1 MIHNTLAAV
10 GDKCNAPLSHTVK
23 GDLAVHAELTG
34 LQRGTLHVILTEDHE
49 SALVLSAS
57 AQQRLPQATAVIA
70 PQSQVSDLMD
80 EVNAGAGNRRAV
92 TAAVIAQLAATDDV
106 LAQSG
111 ETPQSN
117 PQQAYTVVLALP
129 A

>member
-1 MIHNTLAAV
+1 MR
-10 GDKCNAPLSHTVK
+10 
-23 GDLAVHAELTG
+23 AELTG
-34 LQRGTLHVILTEDHE
+34 LQPGTLHVILTEDHE

-57 AQQRLPQATAVIA
+57 AQHHLPQATAVIA

-92 TAAVIAQLAATDDV
+92 TAAIIAHLAAMDDT

-111 ETPQSN
+111 EILQSKLTRCFSWCLRE
-117 PQQAYTVVLALP
+117 AFTWLP
-129 A
+129 M

>member
-1 MIHNTLAAV
+1 MIHKILPGLGNR
-10 GDKCNAPLSHTVK
+10 CSAPSRHRVK
-23 GDLAVHAELTG
+23 GNLAVHAELTG
-34 LQRGTLHVILTEDHE
+34 LQRETLHVILTEDHE

-70 PQSQVSDLMD
+70 PQSQVSDLME

-92 TAAVIAQLAATDDV
+92 TAAVIAQLAAMDDT

-117 PQQAYTVVLALP
+117 PQQAHKIFPLP

>member
-1 MIHNTLAAV
+1 MRHLGNKVRASLT
-10 GDKCNAPLSHTVK
+10 
-23 GDLAVHAELTG
+23 VHAELTG

-57 AQQRLPQATAVIA
+57 AQHRLPQATAVIA
-70 PQSQVSDLMD
+70 PQSQVSDLME
-80 EVNAGAGNRRAV
+80 EVNAGVGNRRAV
-92 TAAVIAQLAATDDV
+92 TAAVIAQLAAMDGA

-111 ETPQSN
+111 EIPKSN
-117 PQQAYTVVLALP
+117 PQQAYKMFLPLP

>member
-1 MIHNTLAAV
+1 M
-10 GDKCNAPLSHTVK
+10 
-23 GDLAVHAELTG
+23 HAELAG

-49 SALVLSAS
+49 SALVLSVS

-70 PQSQVSDLMD
+70 PQPQVPDLME

-92 TAAVIAQLAATDDV
+92 TAAVIAQLAAMDDT

-111 ETPQSN
+111 KT
-117 PQQAYTVVLALP
+117 QQGHP
-129 A
+129 

>member
-1 MIHNTLAAV
+1 M
-10 GDKCNAPLSHTVK
+10 
-23 GDLAVHAELTG
+23 HAELTG

-57 AQQRLPQATAVIA
+57 AQHRLPEATAVIA

-80 EVNAGAGNRRAV
+80 EVNGGAGNRRAV
-92 TAAVIAQLAATDDV
+92 TAAVIAQLAAMDDA

-111 ETPQSN
+111 EILQSN
-117 PQQAYTVVLALP
+117 PQLAYKLP
-129 A
+129 LCLHDASRWLGWA